1 MLMIISIFYI
11 GFTQHCT
18 ACFYVTNL
26 RTHLFLTKFHTYL
39 LISPK
44 PVVAVSG
51 ASSLGSVGEG
61 QLLISFFSIKLH
73 FLLRLE
79 IDRWILRCCQS
90 IISAKCCQHIVYWQ
104 YLLIKATTL
113 FFCMECSE
121 TQVAT
126 ACMIN
131 WRKLCT
137 VPYDAQISDCI
148 KQCAIFRPLRNRPN
162 KPANDVTFAPRFCV
176 VSRWL
181 PANKAVI
188 FDYVSDPGLRR
199 FHVICFF
206 IAPKYC
212 QLWFECC
219 KISVIGNET

>member
-1 MLMIISIFYI
+1 MLMIISIFSI
-11 GFTQHCT
+11 AFPQHGHWRSCT
-18 ACFYVTNL
+18 VCFYVTNL
-26 RTHLFLTKFHTYL
+26 
-39 LISPK
+39 
-44 PVVAVSG
+44 
-51 ASSLGSVGEG
+51 

-148 KQCAIFRPLRNRPN
+148 KQCAIFRPLRNHPN
-162 KPANDVTFAPRFCV
+162 KPVYDVTFAPRFCAV
-176 VSRWL
+176 GRWL

-188 FDYVSDPGLRR
+188 FDYFSDPGWRR
-199 FHVICFF
+199 IPCYTLLHCTEALSFNCGLSV
-206 IAPKYC
+206 AKYRHR
-212 QLWFECC
+212 QW
-219 KISVIGNET
+219 KI